1 MALRPLGAEIPF
13 VTDRFMIA
21 QNAPVFPDIE
31 RRKVVQ
37 LRLQAEV
44 LEFAQRLVED
54 VEDSR
59 ELSLALTRL
68 EEALMWAD
76 KAIFS

>member
-1 MALRPLGAEIPF
+1 MALRPLGAEIPL

-21 QNAPVFPDIE
+21 QNVPVSLDIE